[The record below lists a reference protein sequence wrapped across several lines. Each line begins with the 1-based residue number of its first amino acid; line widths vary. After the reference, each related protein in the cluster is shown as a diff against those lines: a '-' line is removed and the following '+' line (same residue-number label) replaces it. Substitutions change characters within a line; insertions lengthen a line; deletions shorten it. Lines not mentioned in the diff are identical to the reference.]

1 MRRLNPLRFASRS
14 GKFNSLTR
22 LDWFALFLSTAS
34 VLLFAASM
42 LISTPRRGS
51 VIATL
56 RNSSWLHTS
65 IRDMTVDKV
74 LLIFLLLEVLLLL
87 WLWMEFPRRRRAE
100 AALRKINSLQRA
112 IARAS
117 ARIVNL
123 TSAEIVA
130 GLHAE
135 LDGIREMLG
144 VERICWYQQSCG
156 STRFVRLQTASCATD
171 LPGRESFSAIE
182 HPWLVS
188 SILQGVPVLVKSLSE
203 MPAGSEGDRQQLQ
216 QSGMRSFALVPS
228 IGGTGTANAM
238 MLTSFTKEIEWDAE
252 VVAQLSVLASVFANA
267 HARKLAQEAGTESEL
282 RFRHLFEEA
291 PIGCC
296 LVNSEGRICTSNI
309 AFARMLGYGPGE
321 LIHKGFWEITEPED
335 VARSLVNFQEL
346 IAGVRDF
353 YQLEKRYLK
362 KDGSVIW
369 GRLTVSVLG
378 ARAAQG
384 PFVLAMIED
393 VTGAIHAREQL
404 EQGRQRLTMALEA
417 SRMTAWEY
425 DPATQTIAWVDRNTL
440 REKGHEPM
448 GPLRFADVLR
458 HVHPDERTMLLDL
471 ADRII
476 NEGGTFSAEFR
487 MFAKNGSIRW
497 MLGKGELLHKLNEPG
512 TGKIAGVTLDV
523 SELKRTQVELQ
534 ELAKRLM
541 EAHEEERRRISRE
554 LHDDIGQR
562 VALLGIELDLVRQL
576 LPEHDGLR
584 ERFERA
590 QLATGEL
597 GTDLH
602 QLSHA
607 LHSSKLK
614 YLGLPAALRELCTRM
629 ADKHSLAIQC
639 DYKEEKPSL
648 PEEEA
653 LALFRV
659 AQEALNNIV
668 RHSGATSVRIRL
680 SYTANE
686 VRLLVCDDG
695 SGFDPSSKTGG
706 IGLIGMRERMRA
718 VMGDFQ
724 IISAPGAGTEVHA
737 TVALPAS
744 AREALQINKLSAGT
758 AQ

>member
-1 MRRLNPLRFASRS
+1 MRHLNPLRFASRS
-14 GKFNSLTR
+14 GKFVSLTR
-22 LDWFALFLSTAS
+22 LDWFALFLSTFS

-42 LISTPRRGS
+42 LISTARSSS
-51 VIATL
+51 VITSL
-56 RNSSWLHTS
+56 RNASWLHTS
-65 IRDMTVDKV
+65 IRDMTVDTV
-74 LLIFLLLEVLLLL
+74 LLIFLILEVLLLL
-87 WLWMEFPRRRRAE
+87 WLWVEFPRRRRTE
-100 AALRKINSLQRA
+100 DALRKINSLQRA
-112 IARAS
+112 IARSS
-117 ARIVNL
+117 ARIVSL
-123 TSAEIVA
+123 TSTEIVA
-130 GLHAE
+130 GLHTE
-135 LDGIREMLG
+135 LNGIREMLG
-144 VERICWYQQSCG
+144 VDRICWYQQSNDG
-156 STRFVRLQTASCATD
+156 RRFVRLQTASSTLD
-171 LPGRESFSAIE
+171 VPGRESFSAIE
-182 HPWLVS
+182 HPWLAE
-188 SILQGVPVLVKSLSE
+188 SILQGAPVLVRSLSN
-203 MPAGSEGDRQQLQ
+203 MPAGSEVDRQQLEPD
-216 QSGMRSFALVPS
+216 GMRSFALVPS
-228 IGGTGTANAM
+228 IAGTGTANAM
-238 MLTSFTKEIEWDAE
+238 MLTSFTNEIEWDHE

-296 LVNSEGRICTSNI
+296 LVDCEGRICMTNT
-309 AFARMLGYGPGE
+309 AFARMLGYNPNE
-321 LIHKGFWEITEPED
+321 LIQKGFWEITEPQD

-362 KDGSVIW
+362 KDGAVIW

-384 PFVLAMIED
+384 QFVLAMIED
-393 VTGAIHAREQL
+393 VTEAIHAREQL
-404 EQGRQRLTMALEA
+404 EQSRRRLTMALEA

-425 DPATQTIAWVDRNTL
+425 DPATETIAWVDRNTL
-440 REKGHEPM
+440 REKGGEPM
-448 GPLRFADVLR
+448 GPVRFADVLR

-471 ADRII
+471 ANRII
-476 NEGGTFSAEFR
+476 NEGGSFSTEFR

-497 MLGKGELLHKLNEPG
+497 MLGKGELLRKDGESGP
-512 TGKIAGVTLDV
+512 GKIAGVTLDV

-562 VALLGIELDLVRQL
+562 VALLGIELDLLRQL
-576 LPEHDGLR
+576 LHEHDALR
-584 ERFERA
+584 ERVERA

-629 ADKHSLAIQC
+629 ADKHSLAIQLDC
-639 DYKEEKPSL
+639 EEQKLSL

-659 AQEALNNIV
+659 AQEALNNVV
-668 RHSGATSVRIRL
+668 RHSRATSVRIAL

-695 SGFDPSSKTGG
+695 GGFDPSSKTSG

-718 VMGDFQ
+718 VLGDFQ
-724 IISAPGAGTEVHA
+724 IISAAGAGTEIHA
-737 TVALPAS
+737 TVTFPAS
-744 AREALQINKLSAGT
+744 ARDQLQIKKQSAGT
-758 AQ
+758 VQ